1 MALKWAYDELRTLV
15 ALPDA
20 AARKSL
26 RKTMV
31 TEGMLHCREIGEMP
45 VLVEK
50 IQQSPPDLLITT
62 INPQWDTADLIRKVR
77 NNALGANPFMVII
90 VLLERP
96 DPAVV
101 NKVVNAG
108 ADDLLLPPWLGRLV
122 IDRLDNFAQGRKPF
136 LVTHDYIGP
145 ERRTVARQDGGLV
158 SPTMDVPNPV
168 QWLSEGNSNRDH
180 FRKKISAALEQ
191 VNLRKIKSAGGQLR
205 YLADRI
211 VEQFAEGGQPAILP
225 GIQSMLEAADE
236 MVRRAANTDF
246 APAIELTTG
255 LRELCLRLQ
264 NTGRAPKLDEIA
276 VLPALADAVVKVI
289 YWNDKEP
296 LPKTA
301 AAK

>member
-1 MALKWAYDELRTLV
+1 MALKFGYDELRTLI
-15 ALPDA
+15 ALPDD

-31 TEGMLHCREIGEMP
+31 TEGMLHCREVGELP

-50 IQQSPPDLLITT
+50 IHQSAPDLLITT
-62 INPQWDTADLIRKVR
+62 INPQWDTAELIRKVR
-77 NNALGANPFMVII
+77 HNLLGANPFMVII
-90 VLLERP
+90 VLLEKP
-96 DPAVV
+96 DPAMV

-145 ERRTVARQDGGLV
+145 ERRTVPRQDGGAV

-168 QWLSEGNSNRDH
+168 QWLSEGNADRDQ
-180 FRKKISAALEQ
+180 FRKKIHAALEQ

-211 VEQFAEGGQPAILP
+211 VEQFVEGGQKAIQPNL
-225 GIQSMLEAADE
+225 QAMLEAADE
-236 MVRRAANTDF
+236 MGRRAANTDF
-246 APAIELTTG
+246 APALELTSG
-255 LRELCLRLQ
+255 LREICLRLQ
-264 NTGRAPKLDEIA
+264 NTGRAPKTDEVA
-276 VLPALADAVVKVI
+276 VLPALADAVVKAI

-296 LPKTA
+296 LPQVA
-301 AAK
+301 ANT